1 MNNFKIVYRG
11 LPFKLMVNGIIL
23 NWRNLITYIVANRG
37 EYLDFNGWK
46 FSLDYGI
53 LYIIERK
60 YWDYYIPPSGLKGK
74 KVLDI
79 GGGCGETAKYYLDN
93 GAEHVHVIEANPIC
107 EKYLDYNSNLNK
119 NLSYEIKNFQI
130 KDLYKR
136 YDLIKLDVEGYEMLL
151 IDDMSIDLI
160 NEDII
165 LESHCNYITDKF
177 IEKGFKLI
185 KDFSKNRDIH
195 GGVVQL
201 CRWKR

>member
-1 MNNFKIVYRG
+1 MNKFKIVYRG
-11 LPFKLMVNGIIL
+11 LPFKPMVNGIVL
-23 NWRNLITYIVANRG
+23 NWRNLITYIIANR
-37 EYLDFNGWK
+37 ETYLDFDGWK

-53 LYIIERK
+53 LYIIERR
-60 YWDYYIPPSGLKGK
+60 YWSYYIPPNGLKGK
-74 KVLDI
+74 RVLDV

-93 GAEHVHVIEANPIC
+93 GAECVHVIEANPLC
-107 EKYLDYNSNLNK
+107 KKYLDYNSNLDNR
-119 NLSYEIKNFQI
+119 LSYEIKSFQI
-130 KDLYKR
+130 SDLYKH

-151 IDDMSIDLI
+151 IDEMNIDLI
-160 NEDII
+160 NEDIV

-185 KDFSKNRDIH
+185 KDFSKNKEIH